1 MFKLIA
7 PGAAMI
13 AVNYAFARF
22 SYGLFLPY
30 ISDSLNLSES
40 EAGLIGTLGYI
51 SYSIA
56 LICSNIFIDKFGPLK
71 VTQLAGLSA
80 VIGLLGIALSANYFL
95 LGVSMFTAGLG
106 SGWSSPAFS
115 KLVDRSFPE
124 DQKDQGNSWINSG
137 TTFGIII
144 SGPIALFFAE
154 YWRNA
159 FLFFALL
166 AFATLIWNSMVIP
179 NPETSQESS
188 EKRIPAFQKIIKNG
202 LRIIIDSMIVGFSSS
217 VFWTFSRSYLT
228 AEHGFSNQESVLFW
242 ILMGIA
248 GIAGGIVGKV
258 IVMKGLNFSFRL
270 FLSLLIL
277 SIALII
283 FPSRIMSYTAAVF
296 FGIAYIAITGLLLVW
311 GTKRFSDTPF
321 VGVSL
326 SFFCLGIGQTIG
338 STVAGM
344 MIEMISYPFTFGL
357 FALFGLMAFFVRVK
371 E

>member
-7 PGAAMI
+7 PGTAMI

-22 SYGLFLPY
+22 SFGLFLPY
-30 ISDSLNLSES
+30 ISNSLNLSES
-40 EAGLIGTLGYI
+40 QAGLIGTLGYI

-56 LICSNIFIDKFGPLK
+56 LICSNSFIDKYGPLK

-80 VIGLLGIALSANYFL
+80 VVGLLGIALSANYLL
-95 LGVSMFTAGLG
+95 LGISIFIAGLG

-115 KLVDRSFPE
+115 KVVDISFQE
-124 DQKDQGNSWINSG
+124 DRKDQGNSWINSG

-154 YWRNA
+154 YWRKA

-166 AFATLIWNSMVIP
+166 ALVTLIWNSMVIP
-179 NPETSQESS
+179 NPDTSQESS
-188 EKRIPAFQKIIKNG
+188 EKRIPTLKKIIKNG
-202 LRIIIDSMIVGFSSS
+202 IQIITASMIVGFSSS

-228 AEHGFSNQESVLFW
+228 DVHGFSNQESVLFW
-242 ILMGIA
+242 VLMGIA
-248 GIAGGIVGKV
+248 GIAGGIVGKM
-258 IVMKGLNFSFRL
+258 IVLKGLKFSFRV
-270 FLSLLIL
+270 FLLLLIL
-277 SIALII
+277 SIVLIV
-283 FPSRIMSYTAAVF
+283 FPSRVMIYAASIF

-326 SFFCLGIGQTIG
+326 AFFCLGIGQTIG
-338 STVAGM
+338 SSVAGM
-344 MIEMISYPFTFGL
+344 MIEMISYPFTFSV
-357 FALFGLMAFFVRVK
+357 FAVFGLTALLVPVK
-371 E
+371 K